1 MDYNESIKYISE
13 SSRFSINLGLERTE
27 KMLELLG
34 NPQNKLKCIHIAGTN
49 GKGST
54 SAMISQILMEQ
65 GYKTGLYTS
74 PYIEVFEE
82 RIQINRENITKEAL
96 AKLVTKVSLAV
107 EELKKLGF
115 EPPTQFEIITA
126 AAFLYFYENNV
137 DFVVLEVGLGG
148 RLDATNVITPILS
161 IITSISLDHV
171 NILGDTI
178 EKIAYEKAGIIKNN
192 VPVVLYPQNIE
203 AYNVIHSICKEK
215 NSRLVVVDVEKA
227 DFLQSIISDD
237 FVGQEIK
244 IQTSMDNYTI
254 KLSLLGKH
262 QILNCAT
269 SITAIEELIE
279 LGITIDKDNIIN
291 ALSKVKWMV
300 RLEILKR
307 KPLVVIDGAHNKDGI
322 KMLLESIKQYFNY
335 SRINLIIGILADKEV
350 EEMVESIAKEAE
362 KIICVTPN
370 NDRAELSENL
380 KEMVSKF
387 NQNCIAEE
395 NYSKAYEKAIE
406 CCNDDDLLLVCG
418 SLYMVGD
425 MRKHIIDKH

>member
-1 MDYNESIKYISE
+1 MNYNESIKYISE

-34 NPQNKLKCIHIAGTN
+34 NPQHKVKCIHIAGTN

-54 SAMISQILMEQ
+54 SAMICQILMEE

-74 PYIEVFEE
+74 PFIEVFEE

-96 AKLVTKVSLAV
+96 AQLVTKVSLTV
-107 EELKKLGF
+107 EKLKKLGF

-161 IITSISLDHV
+161 VITSISIDHV
-171 NILGDTI
+171 SILGDTI

-192 VPVVLYPQNIE
+192 VPVILYPQYPE
-203 AYNVIHSICKEK
+203 AYKVIENICEQK
-215 NSRLVVVDVEKA
+215 NSKLIEVNMEGYC
-227 DFLQSIISDD
+227 FLKSIISDS

-244 IQTSMDNYTI
+244 IETNFDSYNI

-262 QILNCAT
+262 QIFNCVTA
-269 SITAIEELIE
+269 ITAIEELIR
-279 LGITIDKDNIIN
+279 LGIIINKDNIIS

-300 RLEILKR
+300 RLEVVNK

-322 KMLLESIKQYFNY
+322 RMLLESVKEYFDYN
-335 SRINLIIGILADKEV
+335 RLKLIIGILADKEV
-350 EEMVESIAKEAE
+350 EEMVELIVDEAE

-370 NDRAELSENL
+370 SDRAELAKNL

-387 NQNCIAEE
+387 NKNCTYEE
-395 NYSKAYEKAIE
+395 NYLMAYEKAIE
-406 CCNDDDLLLVCG
+406 SCNENDLLLICG

-425 MRKHIIDKH
+425 MRKHTIANT

>member
-34 NPQNKLKCIHIAGTN
+34 NPQHKVKCIHVAGTN

-54 SAMISQILMEQ
+54 SAMICQILMEQ

-82 RIQINRENITKEAL
+82 RIQINRENITKEKFAQ
-96 AKLVTKVSLAV
+96 LVTKVSLAV
-107 EELKKLGF
+107 EELKKLDF

-126 AAFLYFYENNV
+126 AAFLYFFENNV

-161 IITSISLDHV
+161 IITSISYDHI

-192 VPVVLYPQNIE
+192 VPVILYPQYPE
-203 AYNVIHSICKEK
+203 AYKTIRNICKERSSK
-215 NSRLVVVDVEKA
+215 LVEVNVKESSFLKA
-227 DFLQSIISDD
+227 IINDN

-244 IQTSMDNYTI
+244 IKTHFDSYDI

-262 QILNCAT
+262 QIFNCVTA
-269 SITAIEELIE
+269 ITAIEELIR
-279 LGITIDKDNIIN
+279 LGVVIKKENIIS
-291 ALSKVKWMV
+291 ALYKVKWMV
-300 RLEILKR
+300 RLEVLKK

-322 KMLLESIKQYFNY
+322 KMLLESIEEYFDYNKL
-335 SRINLIIGILADKEV
+335 NLILGILADKEI
-350 EEMVESIAKEAE
+350 EEMVELIANKAQ

-370 NDRAELSENL
+370 NDRAELAKNL
-380 KEMVSKF
+380 EKMVYKF
-387 NQNCIAEE
+387 NTNCCSED
-395 NYSKAYEKAIE
+395 NYLKAYEKAIKN
-406 CCNDDDLLLVCG
+406 CNEDDLLLVCG

-425 MRKHIIDKH
+425 MRKYII

>member
-1 MDYNESIKYISE
+1 MNYNESIKYISE
-13 SSRFSINLGLERTE
+13 SSKFSINLGLERTK
-27 KMLELLG
+27 KMLEFLG

-82 RIQINRENITKEAL
+82 RIQINRKNISKEEL
-96 AKLVTKVSLAV
+96 AKLVSKVSLAV

-126 AAFLYFYENNV
+126 AAFLYFYEDNV

-161 IITSISLDHV
+161 IITSISHDHM
-171 NILGDTI
+171 NILGDTL

-192 VPVVLYPQNIE
+192 IPVILYPQETE
-203 AYNVIHSICKEK
+203 AYNVINSICKEN
-215 NSRLVVVDVEKA
+215 NSKVIEINIKEASFVK
-227 DFLQSIISDD
+227 SIIGDS

-244 IQTSMDNYTI
+244 IKTNFDSYNI

-262 QILNCAT
+262 QIFNCVTAV
-269 SITAIEELIE
+269 TAIEELIR
-279 LGITIDKDNIIN
+279 LGIIISKDNIVS

-300 RLEILKR
+300 RLEVVKK
-307 KPLVVIDGAHNKDGI
+307 KPLVIIDGAHNKDGI
-322 KMLLESIKQYFNY
+322 RMLLESIKEYFDYNKL
-335 SRINLIIGILADKEV
+335 NLIIGILADKEV
-350 EEMVESIAKEAE
+350 EEMVELIADEAE

-370 NDRAELSENL
+370 SDRAELAKNL

-387 NQNCIAEE
+387 NPNCTSEQN
-395 NYSKAYEKAIE
+395 YLTAYEKSFE
-406 CCNDDDLLLVCG
+406 SCNEDDLLLICG

-425 MRKHIIDKH
+425 MRNHITTL